1 MDDQDYL
8 RRFNELHER
17 KSENRKI
24 LQAALI
30 KLHERIMAIDDPRL
44 TIAFI
49 EFLKTLG
56 NGDELQIEDNCLRM
70 SRHELQRMDLIEA
83 RNPIIPK

>member
-30 KLHERIMAIDDPRL
+30 KLHERIMAIDDLRL

-56 NGDELQIEDNCLRM
+56 NEAELQIEDNCLRM